1 MNIQA
6 IIFDMDGV
14 LIDSEPLHHA
24 AMNAVLAPLN
34 HTVED
39 PEYRT
44 YIGASSAYAWER
56 IVAARRLPDPPA
68 TYMARYD
75 EAVCAVV
82 AEQGVPMPGLL
93 PLLADLRAAGVP
105 LAVASSSAARWVEVT
120 LGCIGV
126 RDDFAVVVSGEQVT
140 RGKPAPDIFLRAAA
154 LLGVDPAHCLVIE
167 DSPRG
172 LEAARAAGM
181 FAVALQAAPLPP
193 GAPPPA
199 ADLVVASLPEFH
211 AWWRASR
218 QRSAVSRQETGDES
232 GQA

>member
-34 HTVED
+34 HTVDD

-44 YIGASSAYAWER
+44 YIGASAAYTWEQ
-56 IVAARRLPDPPA
+56 IAAARRLPDPPDA
-68 TYMARYD
+68 YMARYD

-105 LAVASSSAARWVEVT
+105 LAVASSSAARWVDVT

-126 RDDFAVVVSGEQVT
+126 RDYFAVVVSGEQVA
-140 RGKPAPDIFLRAAA
+140 RAKPAPDIFLRAAS
-154 LLGVDPAHCLVIE
+154 LLGVEPARCLVIE

-181 FAVALQAAPLPP
+181 FAVALQVEPLPP

-199 ADLVVASLPEFH
+199 ADLIVASLPEFH
-211 AWWRASR
+211 AWWRASG
-218 QRSAVSRQETGDES
+218 QWSVVSGQETS
-232 GQA
+232 GEE